1 MEFSSIEE
9 LRSLLKEYGLKERLI
24 EDIVRIII
32 RLHIYRFLDREK
44 IDNVIVGI
52 LRSLGIVDIGDVYPI
67 SSGLLGI
74 KYERMKHIMLK
85 YEVIDKAVE
94 NYLKS
99 VYVKEKEKIEDV
111 LDVIGFNRF
120 AYLLSFKFSKITYG
134 RGVECWCSLSEEFVR
149 ETWRDL
155 CRLAKIVY
163 GYCEK
168 SGEWIKIAYPLTFV
182 KWLLEGKSIPKI
194 GKVLSYFVALKII
207 YDYCLGSFRN
217 TFDELKKVIKEKG
230 LTLYELELVVK
241 DLHEKGLVSRFKEGD
256 PPFLCLNIPENIKA
270 YALNI
275 AKEEQNLGIH
285 MLPYFEILKPTNNV
299 EKIRIKLRT
308 IFKLFRNNVFGILPY
323 IDKSTFELLNLI
335 PKDLGLRII
344 ITFKDMS
351 DGKLREY
358 ANRLR
363 ESRPLVEIIEIKQLA
378 GEAVKTYLHRRW
390 LSDGEVFVDLDAD
403 LKLSSLKNKEV
414 HIEVQ
419 RAFLKEDFIKRF
431 NELWKKTED
440 ELNKELGKEQIR
452 IVKRKIYP

>member
-9 LRSLLKEYGLKERLI
+9 LRSLLREYGLKERLI

-32 RLHIYRFLDREK
+32 RLHIYRFLDREE

-67 SSGLLGI
+67 SSGSLGI

-168 SGEWIKIAYPLTFV
+168 SDEWIKIAYPLTFV

-194 GKVLSYFVALKII
+194 GKVLSYFMALKII
-207 YDYCLGSFRN
+207 YNYCLGSFRN

-256 PPFLCLNIPENIKA
+256 PPFLCLSVPENIKA

-285 MLPYFEILKPTNNV
+285 MLPYFEILKPTDNI
-299 EKIRIKLRT
+299 ERIRTKIKT
-308 IFKLFRNNVFGILPY
+308 IFRLFRNDVFGILSY
-323 IDKSTFELLNLI
+323 IDKTTFELLDLI
-335 PKDLGLRII
+335 PKDLGLKII
-344 ITFKDMS
+344 ISCKKLS
-351 DGKLREY
+351 DAKLKEH
-358 ANRLR
+358 ADKLK
-363 ESRPLVEIIEIKQLA
+363 ESRPSVEIIEIKQLME
-378 GEAVKTYLHRRW
+378 GEKKPYLHDRW
-390 LSDGEVFVDLDAD
+390 LSDNEVFVDLDRD
-403 LKLSSLKNKEV
+403 LKLSSLRNKEV

-419 RAFLKEDFIKRF
+419 RAFLKEEFIKRF
-431 NELWKKTED
+431 NELWEKTED
-440 ELNKELGKEQIR
+440 ELNKELGKKQLR